1 VADSLRSLDTRDAA
15 LDALEALPPPIPS
28 DVALA
33 AAPALADVVGTVAE
47 ESERAAFDRA
57 ALLLGRLFAEA
68 APDPASVFGAAVGG
82 ERLAPYLGTRL
93 VAEATQRALSGGE
106 PLTRA
111 DALSYACSRT
121 FFGPSGV
128 HGFTAPYAAAGCT
141 TIEYMGIVSFL
152 FQFPLATATPFVQ
165 TRCRRCFS
173 CYVNPQLLL
182 LCCGCLVYAPSG

>member
-1 VADSLRSLDTRDAA
+1 MADPTTAATVADSLRSLDTRDAA

-111 DALSYACSRT
+111 DALSYASAARRRT

-152 FQFPLATATPFVQ
+152 FQCPLATATPFVQ
-165 TRCRRCFS
+165 TR
-173 CYVNPQLLL
+173 
-182 LCCGCLVYAPSG
+182 